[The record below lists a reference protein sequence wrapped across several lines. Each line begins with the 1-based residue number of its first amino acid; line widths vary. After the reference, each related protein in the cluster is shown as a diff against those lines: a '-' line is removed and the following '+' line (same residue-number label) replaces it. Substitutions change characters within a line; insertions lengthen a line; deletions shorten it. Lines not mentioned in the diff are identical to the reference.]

1 MTVGRAYQEPY
12 QSLELGTVCRPDREK
27 RFGYLRAAERSHA
40 YIFVVG
46 RPLSQRSASQLKV
59 GCPVGE
65 PFAETRY
72 RRPGLRLS

>member
-1 MTVGRAYQEPY
+1 MRAPE
-12 QSLELGTVCRPDREK
+12 G
-27 RFGYLRAAERSHA
+27 SHA

-46 RPLSQRSASQLKV
+46 RALSQRSASQLKV